1 MRLDIFM
8 NKQIKPLAGEN
19 HLLDIIVINNNVHT
33 YEIQKK
39 LNQSEPVE
47 KLHAFLPKSLQN

>member
-1 MRLDIFM
+1 M

-19 HLLDIIVINNNVHT
+19 HLLDIIVINNNVHM

-39 LNQSEPVE
+39 LNQSEPVG
-47 KLHAFLPKSLQN
+47 KLHAFLLKSLQN